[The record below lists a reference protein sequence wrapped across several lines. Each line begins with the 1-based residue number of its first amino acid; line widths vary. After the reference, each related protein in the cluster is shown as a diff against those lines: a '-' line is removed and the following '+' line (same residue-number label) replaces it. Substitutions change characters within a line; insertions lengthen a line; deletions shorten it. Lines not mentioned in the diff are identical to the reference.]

1 MTPDQQKK
9 FDTLQRKLR
18 ELFMLDFPELD
29 FGIYRIMNHKRREI
43 EQFLAQDLLPQ
54 VRTILAEN
62 QSTDAE
68 TTRRELE
75 NLEKTL
81 QSAGIDPNGNAK
93 VLELR
98 GALAHDD
105 PDALAPEVYFH
116 LTTFFS
122 RYYDSGDFISQRR
135 YKNDVYAIPYQGE
148 EVKLHW
154 ANHDQYYIKT
164 AEHFKTYRFR
174 LDDQRLVTFAL
185 ADATTDQNNNKSS
198 DKRAFALTDA
208 DFLDATIP
216 GDLTLTFTYLPTKTK
231 QTELNKEAIE
241 RIRTALA
248 DPALHAWLDLVLPGK
263 APTAANTQRSL
274 LEKHLTDYTARNTF
288 DYFIHKDLGAF
299 LHREL
304 DFYIKNEILFLDDI
318 GSRAADAFVRQI
330 GTIKAIKA
338 VGDKIIAFLAQ
349 LENFQKKLWLK
360 KKFVTDTHYCITL
373 DRIPT
378 DLYPDIAANADQ
390 TEEWVRLFR
399 IDLISGGPA
408 ADLLS
413 QPITGFS
420 RPLTVQ
426 FLHENPFLPVDTA
439 FFPEAFKIRLL
450 AQFHDLDE
458 QTDGLLIHS
467 ENFQAL
473 SLLQERY
480 REEVK
485 CVYIDPPYNTEEDDF
500 LYKDN
505 YQFSSWL
512 SLMQDRLEITRAI
525 QPETGTITVSIDDAE
540 LTDLTHVLD
549 LTYGENELAKLI
561 WDRNRKNDAK
571 FFSVGHEYMVV
582 YAKDKQRLKDLKIT
596 FREPREGLAF
606 AKTQF
611 SKLLKTHGENW
622 GKIREEWLKF
632 FEGMSLADPRR
643 RMIRFSKIGKK
654 GPYRDDGNIS
664 WPGGGGPRYEILH
677 PKTKLPCKI
686 PSRGWVYP
694 TQERFW
700 EEYENG
706 RVVFGED
713 EITVPR
719 IITYLFESDQQVMP
733 TVFYSYA
740 QTSAQEFETF
750 FDSPKVFDNPKNWR
764 DIQRVIRYLS
774 DSHDLI
780 LDYFAGSGTTAHAV
794 LNLNREDGG
803 QRKYILVEM
812 GEYFD
817 AVTKPRVLKAAYS
830 KDWAGGVPVSRAG
843 MSHCM
848 KYVRL
853 ESYEDTLNNLLPIA
867 PETGLWQGAPVAR
880 EEYLLHYLLDFET
893 QGQHLDLAR
902 FRKPFDYRL
911 RITRRHE
918 TREQSIDLVE
928 TFNYLIGLRVAH
940 RWQPRPGICL
950 LRGHTRADERTL
962 VIWRDCDTWDNA
974 ALNAFLE
981 KSDIN
986 PRDGEFDRIYVNG
999 DNNVE
1004 NLKTGDER
1012 WKVALTEEEFLRRMF
1027 ENS

>member
-81 QSAGIDPNGNAK
+81 QSAGVDPNGNAK

-98 GALAHDD
+98 GTLAHDD

-164 AEHFKTYRFR
+164 AEYFKTYRFR

-263 APTAANTQRSL
+263 APTAANAQRSL

-318 GSRAADAFVRQI
+318 GSRAADEFVRQI
-330 GTIKAIKA
+330 GKIKAIKA

-399 IDLISGGPA
+399 IDLISSGPA

-426 FLHENPFLPVDTA
+426 FLHENPFLLVDTA

-485 CVYIDPPYNTEEDDF
+485 CVYIDPPYNTAASEILYKNEYKNSSWMTLIHDRIALTKPLLTETGILCATIDDCQQKELHSLLEAAFVEGGLAGTVVIRCNPSGRPTQTGFALAHEYGIFARNTEKGIIQRMERSEEQMDRFDQTDEDGVFELRNLRREGSNSERERRKRLYYPIFITENSLRIPMMKWDEDDENWIV
-500 LYKDN
+500 KEN
-505 YQFSSWL
+505 PNNNEQ
-512 SLMQDRLEITRAI
+512 II
-525 QPETGTITVSIDDAE
+525 IPIDDNGIE
-540 LTDLTHVLD
+540 RTWRWSHEKVLSD
-549 LTYGENELAKLI
+549 PSQVVVKKVKGKFGVYCKYRPNEEGAVTPTI
-561 WDRNRKNDAK
+561 WSDPKYSATEH
-571 FFSVGHEYMVV
+571 GT
-582 YAKDKQRLKDLKIT
+582 A
-596 FREPREGLAF
+596 
-606 AKTQF
+606 
-611 SKLLKTHGENW
+611 LLKKMFASPTFSYPKSIFAVED
-622 GKIREEWLKF
+622 
-632 FEGMSLADPRR
+632 SLAIMGLRKPVG
-643 RMIRFSKIGKK
+643 I
-654 GPYRDDGNIS
+654 
-664 WPGGGGPRYEILH
+664 
-677 PKTKLPCKI
+677 
-686 PSRGWVYP
+686 
-694 TQERFW
+694 
-700 EEYENG
+700 
-706 RVVFGED
+706 
-713 EITVPR
+713 
-719 IITYLFESDQQVMP
+719 
-733 TVFYSYA
+733 A
-740 QTSAQEFETF
+740 
-750 FDSPKVFDNPKNWR
+750 
-764 DIQRVIRYLS
+764 
-774 DSHDLI
+774 

-794 LNLNREDGG
+794 LNFNREDGG
-803 QRKYILVEM
+803 RRKYILVEM

-867 PETGLWQGAPVAR
+867 PETGLWQGAPAAR

-1012 WKVALTEEEFLRRMF
+1012 WKVALTEEAFLQRMF